1 MKMKLSYLK
10 MLTELHN
17 SGYSDEQIAVGMG
30 EFFPGNSHPSSTTVY
45 RWRTER
51 TCPSAIFAG
60 VIEEFWKQET
70 KK

>member
-1 MKMKLSYLK
+1 MKLSYLK
-10 MLTELHN
+10 MLTELRD

-30 EFFPGNSHPSSTTVY
+30 EFFPGRGHPSCTTVY

-60 VIEEFWKQET
+60 AIEMYWKQEI

>member
-1 MKMKLSYLK
+1 MKPSCLK

-30 EFFPGNSHPSSTTVY
+30 SFFPGNSHPCSTTIY

-51 TCPSAIFAG
+51 TRPSAIFAG
-60 VIEEFWKQET
+60 AIEMYWKQET
-70 KK
+70 TK